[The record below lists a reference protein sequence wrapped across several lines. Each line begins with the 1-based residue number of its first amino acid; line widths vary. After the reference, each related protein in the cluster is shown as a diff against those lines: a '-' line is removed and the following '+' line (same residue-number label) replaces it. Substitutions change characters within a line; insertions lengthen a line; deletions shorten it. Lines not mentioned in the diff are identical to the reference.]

1 MGSCGNSLFGKGSQY
16 IKINGGDF
24 IAVEGS
30 NTVEKLITSD
40 VRMPYKQLLKGRVIL
55 KAGQINYLLNHL
67 GVGDNATFLSIK
79 ATYDQKSVIEM
90 DNYISYSYYDYP
102 VQNLTFAQML
112 VLTGNSSNR
121 IPQLYLNNPNTKY
134 PVILDVMVG
143 VVDDSYSF
151 FNDDVNQSGTSFTG
165 LEYTDIKSFVV
176 GESIAVYDKNATP
189 RALIYIG
196 LSYINSITLN
206 GNFLVIDDESYGSV
220 FLHFLTEYDARQAH
234 SLLNYVLE
242 HPNVDISNIIPEND
256 DVTPVIYFNATAG
269 TGGDYI
275 LYNDGITIGTTFST
289 PYNTFSNG
297 FTFSTSISL
306 STYGTAGIIQKS
318 NLKDLLIDYVNDD
331 RDGVIELMDSN
342 LIINNSTGVVN
353 SIGLTGSYS
362 LKFDFTDLANNNLQ
376 NVVVNLNII

>member
-1 MGSCGNSLFGKGSQY
+1 MSCANSLFGKGSQY

-40 VRMPYKQLLKGRVIL
+40 IRMPYKQLLKGRVML

-79 ATYDQKSVIEM
+79 ATYDQKSVIEA
-90 DNYISYSYYDYP
+90 DNYITYSYYDYP
-102 VQNLTFAQML
+102 VQNLNFAQLL

-143 VVDDSYSF
+143 VIDDSYSF
-151 FNDDVNQSGTSFTG
+151 FNDDINQSGTSFTG

-176 GESIAVYDKNATP
+176 GESIAVYDKNVPAK
-189 RALIYIG
+189 ALIYLG
-196 LSYINSITLN
+196 LSFINSISLN
-206 GNFLVIDDESYGSV
+206 GTFLVIDDESYGSV
-220 FLHFLTEYDARQAH
+220 FLHFLTEYDAIQAH

-242 HPNVDISNIIPEND
+242 HPSINIDNIIPEND
-256 DVTPVIYFNATAG
+256 GTAPIIYFNSTAG
-269 TGGDYI
+269 VSGEYI
-275 LYNDGITIGTTFST
+275 SFNGATSGVPYNTVSGYTFST
-289 PYNTFSNG
+289 T
-297 FTFSTSISL
+297 ISL
-306 STYGTAGIIQKS
+306 STYGTAGVIEKS
-318 NLKDLLIDYVNDD
+318 ILKDLLIDYVNDN

-342 LIINNSTGVVN
+342 LVINSSTGVIN
-353 SIGLTGSYS
+353 SIGLVGTYS
-362 LKFDFTDLANNNLQ
+362 LAFNFTDLAHNGLNG
-376 NVVVNLNII
+376 VVVGLNII

>member
-40 VRMPYKQLLKGRVIL
+40 LRMPYKQLLKGRVIL

-102 VQNLTFAQML
+102 VQNLTFAQIL

-143 VVDDSYSF
+143 VIDDSYSF
-151 FNDDVNQSGTSFTG
+151 FNDDINQSGTSFTG

-176 GESIAVYDKNATP
+176 GESIAIYDKNTP
-189 RALIYIG
+189 ARALVYLG
-196 LSYINSITLN
+196 LNYINSILLN
-206 GNFLVIDDESYGSV
+206 GSFIVIDDESYGSIY
-220 FLHFLTEYDARQAH
+220 LHFLSEYDAIQAH
-234 SLLNYVLE
+234 SLLNYILE
-242 HPNVDISNIIPEND
+242 NPNVDVDNIIPLD
-256 DVTPVIYFNATAG
+256 DDTSPIIHFNSTAGSLGEYITFNGATAG
-269 TGGDYI
+269 VPYT
-275 LYNDGITIGTTFST
+275 TESCSTFST
-289 PYNTFSNG
+289 T
-297 FTFSTSISL
+297 ISL
-306 STYGTAGIIQKS
+306 SEYGTDEILTKS
-318 NLKDLLIDYVNDD
+318 MLKDLLIDYVDD
-331 RDGVIELMDSN
+331 NRDGVIELMDSN
-342 LIINNSTGVVN
+342 LIIKNSNNFVE
-353 SIGLTGSYS
+353 SIGLIGTYS
-362 LKFDFTDLANNNLQ
+362 LSFDFTDLAHNNL
-376 NVVVNLNII
+376 NNIVVNLDII

>member
-102 VQNLTFAQML
+102 VQNLTLAQML

-275 LYNDGITIGTTFST
+275 LYNDGITIGATFST

-297 FTFSTSISL
+297 FTFSTSISI

>member
-176 GESIAVYDKNATP
+176 GESIAVYDKNVTP

-269 TGGDYI
+269 TGGAYI
-275 LYNDGITIGTTFST
+275 LYNDGITIGATFST

>member
-1 MGSCGNSLFGKGSQY
+1 MSSCGNSLFGKGSQY

-40 VRMPYKQLLKGRVIL
+40 IRMPYKQLLKGRIIL
-55 KAGQINYLLNHL
+55 KPGQVNYLLNHL

-90 DNYISYSYYDYP
+90 DNYISYSYYDFP
-102 VQNLTFAQML
+102 VQNLTFAQIL

-121 IPQLYLNNPNTKY
+121 IPQLYLNNPNKKY

-143 VVDDSYSF
+143 VIDDSYSF
-151 FNDDVNQSGTSFTG
+151 FNDDINQSGTSFTG

-176 GESIAVYDKNATP
+176 GESIAIYDKNVPA

-206 GNFLVIDDESYGSV
+206 GSFLVIDDESYGSV
-220 FLHFLTEYDARQAH
+220 FLHFLTEYDAIQAH

-242 HPNVDISNIIPEND
+242 HPNIDISNIVPISD
-256 DVTPVIYFNATAG
+256 DILPTIYFNATAG

-275 LYNDGITIGTTFST
+275 LYDDGVTIGATWST
-289 PYNTFSNG
+289 PYNTFDNG
-297 FTFSTSISL
+297 FMFSTKISL
-306 STYGTAGIIQKS
+306 SIYGTAGVIQKDK
-318 NLKDLLIDYVNDD
+318 LIDLLVDYVDD
-331 RDGVIELMDSN
+331 NRDGVIELMDSN
-342 LIINNSTGVVN
+342 ILISSSTGEVN
-353 SIGLTGSYS
+353 SIGLLGTYS
-362 LKFDFTDLANNNLQ
+362 VRFDLADLANNKLQ

>member
-275 LYNDGITIGTTFST
+275 LYNDGITIGATFST

-342 LIINNSTGVVN
+342 IIINNSTGVVN

>member
-40 VRMPYKQLLKGRVIL
+40 IKMPYKQLLKGRVIL

-79 ATYDQKSVIEM
+79 ATYNQKSVIEM

-102 VQNLTFAQML
+102 VLNLTFAQML

-143 VVDDSYSF
+143 VIDDSYSF
-151 FNDDVNQSGTSFTG
+151 FNDDINQSGTSFTG

-176 GESIAVYDKNATP
+176 GESIVVYNKNTP
-189 RALIYIG
+189 VRALVYLG
-196 LSYINSITLN
+196 LNYINSILLN
-206 GNFLVIDDESYGSV
+206 GSFIVIDDESYGSIY
-220 FLHFLTEYDARQAH
+220 LHFLSEYDAIQAH
-234 SLLNYVLE
+234 SLLNYILE
-242 HPNVDISNIIPEND
+242 NPNVNVDDIIPLND
-256 DVTPVIYFNATAG
+256 NKSPIIYFNSTAGSLGEYITFNGATAG
-269 TGGDYI
+269 VPY
-275 LYNDGITIGTTFST
+275 TTES
-289 PYNTFSNG
+289 G
-297 FTFSTSISL
+297 LAFSTSISL
-306 STYGTAGIIQKS
+306 SEYGTDGILTKS
-318 NLKDLLIDYVNDD
+318 MLKDLLIDYVDD
-331 RDGVIELMDSN
+331 NRDGVIELMDSN
-342 LIINNSTGVVN
+342 LIIKNSNNFVE
-353 SIGLTGSYS
+353 SIGLTGTYS
-362 LKFDFTDLANNNLQ
+362 LSFDFTDLAHNGFDDIVMNLH
-376 NVVVNLNII
+376 II